1 MTMATIT
8 PEGLTNTLMLQGVYY
23 ALTGIWPVLAIR
35 SFLKITGDKRDLWL
49 VKGFGLLVVM
59 VGATLLVAAG
69 RGHLFIEIRVLAATC
84 AFALALIDIV
94 YVLKG
99 TLLPVYL
106 VDAAAQLLML
116 GVVTLASV

>member
-1 MTMATIT
+1 MTIT
-8 PEGLTNTLMLQGVYY
+8 QEGLTATLILQGVYY

-49 VKGFGLLVVM
+49 VKALGLLVVV
-59 VGATLLVAAG
+59 VGATLLVAAW
-69 RGHLFIEIRVLAATC
+69 RGHLFIEIRVLAAAC

-99 TLLPVYL
+99 TILPVYL

-116 GVVTLASV
+116 GVVMLASL